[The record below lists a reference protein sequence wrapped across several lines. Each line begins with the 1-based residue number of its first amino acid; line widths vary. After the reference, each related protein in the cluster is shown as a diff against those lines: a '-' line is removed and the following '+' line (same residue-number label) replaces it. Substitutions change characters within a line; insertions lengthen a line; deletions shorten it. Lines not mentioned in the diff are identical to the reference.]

1 MPKYVYQ
8 CLDCEALFE
17 VVHSFKEM
25 IETCSQLSERCE
37 CDPQSKVIRIPQNI
51 NFMNKQEKKARVG
64 QVVDEFIKSTKEE
77 VKSYKK
83 EAIYWNP
90 KK

>member
-1 MPKYVYQ
+1 MLEEELKLMNLVLANKRSQ
-8 CLDCEALFE
+8 R
-17 VVHSFKEM
+17 
-25 IETCSQLSERCE
+25 IEDNNKAKLS
-37 CDPQSKVIRIPQNI
+37 
-51 NFMNKQEKKARVG
+51 KQEKKARVG